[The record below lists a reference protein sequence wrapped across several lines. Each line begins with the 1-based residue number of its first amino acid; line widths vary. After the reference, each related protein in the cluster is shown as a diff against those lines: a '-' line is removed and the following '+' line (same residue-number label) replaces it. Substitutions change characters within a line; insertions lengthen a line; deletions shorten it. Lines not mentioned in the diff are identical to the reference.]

1 MCDYWVL
8 ILDGKSERVAL
19 LTDKCQEY
27 IAIGIEVLD
36 RTIQQ
41 LLTGQIS
48 VAKLK
53 LLTAGTGNFLEVFR
67 VVEKNAESDVFSV
80 PESGLKEVDKTM
92 VLQKLIAWR
101 KIERQSLELL
111 CRNLSCFVAA
121 CRDIQSGW
129 LSILLNNY

>member
-1 MCDYWVL
+1 M
-8 ILDGKSERVAL
+8 
-19 LTDKCQEY
+19 TDKCQEY

-53 LLTAGTGNFLEVFR
+53 LLTAGTGNFVEVFR
-67 VVEKNAESDVFSV
+67 IVEKNAQSDMFSV

-101 KIERQSLELL
+101 KMETQSLELM
-111 CRNLSCFVAA
+111 CRNLSYFVAA

-129 LSILLNNY
+129 LWIVLSNY

>member
-8 ILDGKSERVAL
+8 ISDGKSERVAL

-53 LLTAGTGNFLEVFR
+53 LLTAGTGNFVEVFR
-67 VVEKNAESDVFSV
+67 IVEKNAQSDMFSV

-101 KIERQSLELL
+101 KMETQSLELM
-111 CRNLSCFVAA
+111 CRNLSYFVAA

-129 LSILLNNY
+129 LWIVLSNY